1 MKIAYVVPRYGTQ
14 VRGGAETGAR
24 MLAEH
29 LVADCGD
36 QVEVFTTCALDAL
49 TWAEELAPG
58 TETVNGVVVR
68 RIESAAG
75 RDESFHPYSGGLLG
89 SPETAT
95 MAEAETWIDLQG
107 PKCPALVDAVAAC
120 DADVVA
126 FYPYLYYPTVRGVP
140 KVAGR
145 AIMHPAAH
153 DEPPLRLPV
162 FGPVFRSVQGLVFHS
177 RAERRLVVERF
188 GVATT
193 PQVVAGLG
201 VEEGPGDPASARR
214 LLGLGDAPY
223 LLCVGRVDDKK
234 GTGMLWR
241 YFCAYKQR
249 RPGPLRLVLV
259 GQVVDRPAPHPEI
272 LVTGLVDDALK
283 WGLLRGAAAV
293 VSPSPWESFSISV
306 VEGMAAGV
314 PVVVNAGC
322 AATREHCERSGGG
335 LWFGGFAEFEAAV
348 DRLLADPALSGEL
361 GRRGRR
367 YAEANYAWSAV
378 VARYAAFL
386 ERIALRS
393 SC

>member
-29 LVADCGD
+29 LVAGRGD
-36 QVEVFTTCALDAL
+36 HVEVFTTCALDAL
-49 TWAEELAPG
+49 TWADELPPG

-68 RIESAAG
+68 RIESEAG
-75 RDESFHPYSGGLLG
+75 RDESFHPYSGALLG
-89 SPETAT
+89 APETAT
-95 MAEAETWIDLQG
+95 MAQAETWIDLQG

-201 VEEGPGDPASARR
+201 VEEAPGDPASARR

-241 YFCAYKQR
+241 YFSAYKKR

-259 GQVVDRPAPHPEI
+259 GQVVDPPEAHPEVV
-272 LVTGLVDDALK
+272 VTGLVDDALK

-306 VEGMAAGV
+306 VEGMTAGV

-335 LWFGGFAEFEAAV
+335 LWFGGFGAFEAVV
-348 DRLLADPALSGEL
+348 DRLLADPALAGEL

-367 YAEANYAWSAV
+367 YAEANYTWSAV
-378 VARYAAFL
+378 VDRYAAFL
-386 ERIALRS
+386 ERIALRNS
-393 SC
+393 G